1 MSLFFKFTFFLVL
14 LNIGLKIHSSDVC
27 IWIYV
32 NFLCFLLYRQFQYIN
47 NVCLKMNNS
56 YLQYIHFSKYKL
68 FPIINDLFSL
78 YSCFILKLAQIV
90 PKKKKSAQCVEKA
103 VGTNLRPSI
112 SVWFCS
118 NWASLVPQLVK
129 NSPIMWETWV
139 QSLGWEDPLEKRKA
153 THSSILAWRIPWTV

>member
-1 MSLFFKFTFFLVL
+1 METFYCCFLDLFLNIYWFIGPIVTLLNSFKIFCMSLFFKFTFFLVL
-14 LNIGLKIHSSDVC
+14 LNIGLKIHSSDVR

-56 YLQYIHFSKYKL
+56 YLQCIHFGKYKF

-90 PKKKKSAQCVEKA
+90 PKKKK
-103 VGTNLRPSI
+103 
-112 SVWFCS
+112 
-118 NWASLVPQLVK
+118 K
-129 NSPIMWETWV
+129 N
-139 QSLGWEDPLEKRKA
+139 Q
-153 THSSILAWRIPWTV
+153 HSAWRRLWAQISGPVFLCDLAQIGLPLSLSW

>member
-1 MSLFFKFTFFLVL
+1 METFYCCFLDLFLNIYWFIGPIVTLLNSFKIFCMSLFFKFTFFLVL
-14 LNIGLKIHSSDVC
+14 LNIGLKIHSSDVR

-56 YLQYIHFSKYKL
+56 YLQCIHFGKYKF

-90 PKKKKSAQCVEKA
+90 PKKKKISTVRGEGCGHKSQAQYFCV
-103 VGTNLRPSI
+103 I
-112 SVWFCS
+112 
-118 NWASLVPQLVK
+118 
-129 NSPIMWETWV
+129 
-139 QSLGWEDPLEKRKA
+139 
-153 THSSILAWRIPWTV
+153 